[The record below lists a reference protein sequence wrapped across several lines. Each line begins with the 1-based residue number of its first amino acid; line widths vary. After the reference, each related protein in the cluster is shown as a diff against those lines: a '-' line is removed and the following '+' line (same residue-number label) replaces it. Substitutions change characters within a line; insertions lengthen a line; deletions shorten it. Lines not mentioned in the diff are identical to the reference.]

1 MSCPEIYQGIE
12 TFTTVETF
20 STRGRILFQTN
31 FLLSKYFI
39 IQMTRKTIFFFTY
52 DRRHFTD
59 KFSEKGRGEE
69 LNYVLKLVCIET
81 I

>member
-1 MSCPEIYQGIE
+1 
-12 TFTTVETF
+12 
-20 STRGRILFQTN
+20 
-31 FLLSKYFI
+31 
-39 IQMTRKTIFFFTY
+39 MTRKNNFFFTY
-52 DRRHFTD
+52 DRRQFTD